1 MILLSSPVRRSNEQP
16 ALCTRRAMIIAAGSM
31 KIARQLGIDNE
42 APVIQHNYENGFILF
57 IMFRQTKYII
67 SITQTYLFHFNW

>member
-67 SITQTYLFHFNW
+67 SITQTYLSHFNW

>member
-57 IMFRQTKYII
+57 IMFR
-67 SITQTYLFHFNW
+67 